1 MSLLEVS
8 CMTNDWVL
16 KNARIDDEQPLVD
29 IGIEKGKISEIG
41 KDVKGD
47 SQIDLNGDVVVPS
60 FIETHIHLDKA
71 LLERVKPN
79 LEGTLAGAIRTTGEL
94 KRNFQPDEVYAR
106 SKVVLDML
114 LRHGTTIVRCYPDT
128 DPLAH
133 LIGFKAMLKLKEE
146 YKEFVDMQIGAFAQ
160 EGIVKSPG
168 AYELL
173 EEALKM
179 GADLVG
185 GCPYEEKD
193 YEGTKKHIDAIF
205 ELGKKYNTDVDFHAD
220 FGDDITDMRYRCI
233 DYIIEKTVK
242 EGYQGRVSVGHMTS
256 LSSVEPAVL
265 EETIRKMAEA
275 KINIVSLP
283 ATDLYLSGR
292 HDKNKVRRGV
302 LNPAP
307 FIKGGVNHTFSSNN
321 IINGFTPF
329 GRGDLLLIGAIYE
342 HACQLGT
349 ISDQKMLLSMITTNA
364 AKLMRIEDWY
374 GLEKGK
380 HADLVVLGAK
390 KLVDT
395 FIEIPI
401 RRYVIKRGKVIYR
414 SEKPE
419 LKTWHI

>member
-1 MSLLEVS
+1 
-8 CMTNDWVL
+8 MTNDLVL

-29 IGIEKGKISEIG
+29 IGIEKGKIIEIG

-60 FIETHIHLDKA
+60 FIESHIHLEKA

-79 LEGTLAGAIRTTGEL
+79 LEGTLAGAIKTTGEL
-94 KRNFQPDEVYAR
+94 KRNFEPDEVYAR
-106 SKVVLDML
+106 SKTVLDML
-114 LRHGTTIVRCYPDT
+114 LCHGTTIVRCYPDT

-179 GADLVG
+179 GADLVA

-193 YEGTKKHIDAIF
+193 YEDTKKHIDAIF
-205 ELGKKYNTDVDFHAD
+205 ELGKKYKTDVTFHAD
-220 FGDDITDMRYRCI
+220 FGDDITDMRYRSI
-233 DYIIEKTVK
+233 DYIIEKTVN
-242 EGYQGRVSVGHMTS
+242 EGYQGKVSVSHMTS

-265 EETIRKMAEA
+265 EETIKKMAEA
-275 KINIVSLP
+275 KINLVSCP

-302 LNPAP
+302 LCTTP
-307 FIKGGVNHTFSSNN
+307 FMKGGVNHTFASNN
-321 IINGFTPF
+321 IMNGFTPF

-342 HACQLGT
+342 HVCQLGT
-349 ISDQKMLLSMITTNA
+349 ISDQKMLLNMITKNA

-390 KLVDT
+390 KVVDT

-401 RRYVIKRGKVIYR
+401 RRYVIKRGKIIYR